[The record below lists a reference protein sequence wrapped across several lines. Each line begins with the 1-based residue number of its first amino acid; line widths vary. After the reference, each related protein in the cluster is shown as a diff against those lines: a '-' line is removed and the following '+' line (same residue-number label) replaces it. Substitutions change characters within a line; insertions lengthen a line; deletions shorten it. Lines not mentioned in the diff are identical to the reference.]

1 MVREVQPRDG
11 KEEEVLKAEPD
22 LHEASGAD
30 KLAVSGNLGLID
42 LLRRMMF
49 SPCSPPRRPHDGF
62 LWVSC
67 LSAAGKQVFCGLRE
81 AGWSGPAGSYKR
93 PH

>member
-30 KLAVSGNLGLID
+30 KLAVSGSLGLID
-42 LLRRMMF
+42 LLRRMF
-49 SPCSPPRRPHDGF
+49 SRHVLHLVDHMM
-62 LWVSC
+62 
-67 LSAAGKQVFCGLRE
+67 VFCGFPVCQRQE
-81 AGWSGPAGSYKR
+81 NKSFVV
-93 PH
+93 